1 MRILMF
7 GWEFPPYLSGGLG
20 TACYGMT
27 QALIH
32 SGAKIVFIL
41 PRSEHGSRYVKQ
53 NSYQHFPKIRSAA
66 DVCITQHK
74 RFDYFTQQFQE
85 IWKKNFSI
93 RPIKVTLHPY
103 VSFSQTLST
112 YYSTQNQLTEHN
124 EFSTVS
130 SACALPP
137 CCGGYGPHLM
147 EEVFRYSQ
155 AAAQIAIEEMYD
167 VIHVHDW
174 MTYPAGII
182 AKKIS
187 NKPLIAHVH
196 ATEFDRCG
204 DSPNQDILNIEK
216 VGLEHADHIIAV
228 SHYTRNL
235 IMKKYHIPGEKIS
248 VVHNAVLPASGNH
261 TRQKKRNS
269 NKKYVLFLGR
279 VTHQK
284 APEHFI
290 NAAYLVSKKLPNVC
304 FIMAGSGDML
314 PSMIRKVAS
323 LRLGSRFHF
332 TGFLHNQQV
341 EHMYSLSNVYVMPS
355 ISEPFGITPLEAIRH
370 GTPVIISKQSGVSE
384 VLKSAL
390 QVDFWDIERLAHLIC
405 SLLTYPKLEK
415 SMMGLAYNELQSIRW
430 ENSAQQLCHIY
441 SKLNQNGQ

>member
-1 MRILMF
+1 MRVLMF

-27 QALIH
+27 QALIR
-32 SGAKIVFIL
+32 SGTKIVFVL
-41 PRSEHGSRYVKQ
+41 PRSEDNSCYVEK
-53 NSYQHFPKIRSAA
+53 NNYQYFPKIRSAA
-66 DVCITQHK
+66 DVCNIQYKQLDHL
-74 RFDYFTQQFQE
+74 TQQFQE
-85 IWKKNFSI
+85 IWEKNFSVH
-93 RPIKVTLHPY
+93 PVKVTLHPY
-103 VSFSQTLST
+103 ISFNQTLLSQHAT
-112 YYSTQNQLTEHN
+112 KDHLTEHN
-124 EFSTVS
+124 TFSSIS
-130 SACALPP
+130 SACSLPP
-137 CCGGYGPHLM
+137 CCGGYGPRLM

-155 AAAQIAIEEMYD
+155 AAAQIAIEEVYD

-174 MTYPAGII
+174 MTFPAGII

-187 NKPLIAHVH
+187 KKPLITHVH

-216 VGLEHADHIIAV
+216 TGLEHADHIVAV
-228 SHYTRNL
+228 SHYTRNI
-235 IMKKYHIPGEKIS
+235 IMKKYHIPEEKIS
-248 VVHNAVLPASGNH
+248 VVHNAVLPASINH
-261 TRQKKRNS
+261 SWQRKKGT

-290 NAAYLVSKKLPNVC
+290 NAAYIVSKKLPNVN

-314 PSMIRKVAS
+314 PSMINKVAS
-323 LRLGSRFHF
+323 LRLGNRFHF

-341 EHMYSLSNVYVMPS
+341 EHIYSLSNIYVMPS

-370 GTPVIISKQSGVSE
+370 GIPVIISKQSGVSE

-405 SLLTYPKLEK
+405 SLLIYPRLKK
-415 SMMGLAYNELQSIRW
+415 SMMGMACNELQSIRW
-430 ENSAQQLCHIY
+430 ENAAQQLCHIY
-441 SKLNQNGQ
+441 SKLNQNG